1 MRQLA
6 RDRDAVPEGRCI
18 PRFQVYR
25 ISAQIDYLLV
35 WRSIRRDAPGLNAGS
50 NAGVENASRSFD
62 APREPRQF
70 TRLGPHHDK
79 VLFSVRER
87 TLSNAAPLMV
97 MGGACAPSAATSLKL
112 IRVGSRGVATG
123 RASRSLPIIAPAA
136 GRLNRSQATRRPR
149 LALCLVDPAAAQDR

>member
-6 RDRDAVPEGRCI
+6 RDHGAISEGRCI

-79 VLFSVRER
+79 SCSRFE
-87 TLSNAAPLMV
+87 NEPCLMRLPSGHGWCV
-97 MGGACAPSAATSLKL
+97 CAVCCDVT
-112 IRVGSRGVATG
+112 
-123 RASRSLPIIAPAA
+123 
-136 GRLNRSQATRRPR
+136 
-149 LALCLVDPAAAQDR
+149 